1 MDFQLPKS
9 LGASDILI
17 NYLIPIILLSFAI
30 KSMLD
35 KMRIFGYHSIAN
47 WGISISIAALT
58 IYFIPGFSLY
68 ITGISILGIC
78 LFKIEGGKKY
88 LIGIAATALYFIFI
102 LPFLSGLG

>member
-1 MDFQLPKS
+1 MDFLLPKS

-35 KMRIFGYHSIAN
+35 KMRIFSYHSIAN

-58 IYFIPGFSLY
+58 IYFLTGLSLY

-88 LIGIAATALYFIFI
+88 LIGIVATAIYFVFI